1 MTLES
6 LSNNMIEVYF
16 SYRAYDGTTDSYR
29 GMDELKAYLETI
41 HVNVAGREAGE
52 YDQTVMLMWEEGLI
66 GTIAEP
72 LRGDIDNNG
81 KINSLDAQ
89 LVLNN
94 ALDLMLDNE
103 TEPLAGADLD
113 GDGEVT
119 SLDAQYI
126 LMFYLHNDVIGVPT
140 MWRDVIAK

>member
-1 MTLES
+1 MENQYEQKIAIGS
-6 LSNNMIEVYF
+6 
-16 SYRAYDGTTDSYR
+16 
-29 GMDELKAYLETI
+29 
-41 HVNVAGREAGE
+41 
-52 YDQTVMLMWEEGLI
+52 EEGFVEEP
-66 GTIAEP
+66 TP
-72 LRGDIDNNG
+72 LRGDINNDG
-81 KINSLDAQ
+81 PVDALDAQ

-126 LMFYLHNDVIGVPT
+126 LMFYLRNDVLEEMT
-140 MWRDVIAK
+140 MWKDIIQK